1 VPLQTVQHPRSRKVD
16 LDAVGIAI
24 SEGYSLVHWN
34 LNPPEIIEYA
44 IKLGEGHF
52 TNKGALRVL
61 TGQYTGRSPKDK
73 FFVEEPSSKD
83 KIWWGEINQPT
94 SQELFDHMYERA
106 RFHLSLREHLFV
118 MDLFCGT
125 DPKYRMPVRIV
136 SEAAYHAIFAWNMF
150 IRPTSEELEVHEPE
164 WTVLAAPTLIADP
177 HKDGTKTG
185 TFIGIDMAKKLI
197 IIVGTRY
204 SGEVKKGIFSV
215 MNYQLPEKG
224 VLPMHCSANI
234 GPNGNTTVFFG
245 LSGTGKTTLSADA
258 SRTLIGD
265 DEHGWSD
272 DGIFNFEGGCYAK
285 VINLTPENEPE
296 IYATTQMYGTILEN
310 VRLRHEDRSP
320 DFESTRFTQ
329 NTRASY
335 PIHFISNASETG
347 IGGHPENVVFLTADA
362 FGVLPPISKLTPAQA
377 QYHFI
382 SGYTAKVAGTERGVT
397 EPQATFS
404 ACFGAPF
411 MPLHP
416 TVYAEMLAEKIE
428 KHGSNVWLINT
439 GWNGQ
444 GERMPLKYTRRMVNA
459 AIDGELDHTEFTVEP
474 HFGLQIPVSIDGV
487 PDELLN
493 PIHSWESEA
502 AYQAKANE
510 LAAAFEENFA
520 QFADRADD
528 DVKAAGPKVT
538 IR

>member
-1 VPLQTVQHPRSRKVD
+1 MPLQTVQHPRSDKVT
-16 LDAVGIAI
+16 LDDAGINI
-24 SEGYSLVHWN
+24 TDGYNLVHWN
-34 LNPPEIIEYA
+34 LNPSEIIEYA
-44 IKLGEGHF
+44 IKLGEANL

-83 KIWWGEINQPT
+83 KIWWGDVNQPT
-94 SQELFDHMYERA
+94 SQALFDHMYA
-106 RFHLSLREHLFV
+106 KVQDHLGLREHLFV

-125 DPKYRMPVRIV
+125 DPQYRLALRVV
-136 SEAAYHAIFAWNMF
+136 SEVAYHAIFARNMF
-150 IRPTSEELEVHEPE
+150 VRPTEEELAEHDPE
-164 WTVLAAPTLIADP
+164 WTVLAAPTLVADP

-185 TFIGIDMAKKLI
+185 TYIGVDIAKKLI

-215 MNYQLPEKG
+215 MNYQLPQVG

-234 GPNGNTTVFFG
+234 GPKGNTTVFFG

-272 DGIFNFEGGCYAK
+272 DGVFNFEGGCYAK
-285 VINLTPENEPE
+285 AINLNPDDEPE

-310 VRLRHEDRSP
+310 VLLNHEDRTP
-320 DFESTRFTQ
+320 DFTSTRFTQ
-329 NTRASY
+329 NTRVSY
-335 PIHFISNASETG
+335 PIDYIPNASETG
-347 IGGHPENVVFLTADA
+347 LGGHPEHIVFLTADA
-362 FGVLPPISKLTPAQA
+362 FGVLPPISKLTPEQA

-416 TVYAEMLAEKIE
+416 TVYAELLAEKIN
-428 KHGSNVWLINT
+428 KHGAQVWLINT

-444 GERMPLKYTRRMVNA
+444 GERMPLRYTRRMVNA
-459 AIDGELDHTEFTVEP
+459 AIDGELDDTEFVQEP
-474 HFGLQIPVSIDGV
+474 YFGLRIPKAIDGV
-487 PDELLN
+487 PSELLN
-493 PIHSWESEA
+493 PVNSWVDELTYDE
-502 AYQAKANE
+502 KARQ
-510 LAAAFEENFA
+510 LASMFRTNFEEFK
-520 QFADRADD
+520 DRASDEILTGQPL
-528 DVKAAGPKVT
+528 V
-538 IR
+538 

>member
-1 VPLQTVQHPRSRKVD
+1 MPLQTVQHPRSEKVSLED
-16 LDAVGIAI
+16 LGINI

-34 LNPPEIIEYA
+34 LNPSEIIEYA
-44 IKLGEGHF
+44 IKLGEGHQ

-73 FFVEEPSSKD
+73 FFVEEPSSQD
-83 KIWWGEINQPT
+83 KIWWGDINQPT
-94 SQELFDHMYERA
+94 SQELFDHMREKVC
-106 RFHLSLREHLFV
+106 FHLGLREDLFV

-125 DPKYRMPVRIV
+125 DPTYRLPIRVV
-136 SEAAYHAIFAWNMF
+136 SEVAYHAIFARNMF
-150 IRPTSEELEVHEPE
+150 VRPTQEELKVHEPE
-164 WTVLAAPTLIADP
+164 WTVLAAPTLVADP

-185 TFIGIDMAKKLI
+185 TYIGVDIAKKLI

-215 MNYQLPEKG
+215 MNYQLPQVG

-234 GPNGNTTVFFG
+234 GPKGNTTVFFG

-272 DGIFNFEGGCYAK
+272 EGVFNFEGGCYAK
-285 VINLTPENEPE
+285 AINLNPDDEPE

-310 VRLRHEDRSP
+310 VLLNHEDRSP
-320 DFESTRFTQ
+320 DFTSTRFTQ
-329 NTRASY
+329 NTRVSY
-335 PIHFISNASETG
+335 PINYIPNASETG
-347 IGGHPENVVFLTADA
+347 RGGHPENIVFLTADA
-362 FGVLPPISKLTPAQA
+362 FGILPPISKLSPEQA

-416 TVYAEMLAEKIE
+416 TVYAELLAEKIE
-428 KHGSNVWLINT
+428 KHGSQVWLINT
-439 GWNGQ
+439 GWNGS
-444 GERMPLKYTRRMVNA
+444 GERMPLRHTRRMVNA
-459 AIDGELDHTEFTVEP
+459 AIDGELDDTEFVQEP
-474 HFGLQIPVSIDGV
+474 YFGLMIPKSVPGV

-493 PIHSWESEA
+493 PVSSWADKDSYDERA
-502 AYQAKANE
+502 RQ
-510 LAAAFEENFA
+510 LASMFRNNFE
-520 QFADRADD
+520 QFKDRATDNIL
-528 DVKAAGPKVT
+528 AGEPQV
-538 IR
+538 